1 MEPVGSLIP
10 SEENTSNKD
19 SLKNQRTALINTGHF
34 LFLCLVCSQI

>member
-19 SLKNQRTALINTGHF
+19 SLKNQRTALTRVISYF
-34 LFLCLVCSQI
+34 YV